1 MKNLDWGEVDLTLY
15 DETFVGRAI
24 DALSVS
30 ASYIPP
36 QNAASAQL
44 PTPQLQ
50 LDLEHRQDGI
60 LARERQSQSA
70 FCTTI
75 EMEITAHMP
84 QIASLGIPAQPARE
98 DIPIPNALTGAVT
111 LTQAGIPLILR
122 ANEGSD
128 VPKERTQTH

>member
-1 MKNLDWGEVDLTLY
+1 M
-15 DETFVGRAI
+15 
-24 DALSVS
+24 
-30 ASYIPP
+30 
-36 QNAASAQL
+36 
-44 PTPQLQ
+44 
-50 LDLEHRQDGI
+50 
-60 LARERQSQSA
+60 
-70 FCTTI
+70 I

-111 LTQAGIPLILR
+111 LTQAGIPLTLH